1 MNELSIKELEL
12 LREKSETMG
21 SEDLRSI
28 ASSLG
33 VHILTIKALQEA
45 IESRIDDLK
54 EKKKREEL
62 WFKELNKPSKD
73 VEPEEDIDYPLSI

>member
-1 MNELSIKELEL
+1 MNELSIKDLES
-12 LREKSETMG
+12 LREKSKEMG
-21 SEDLRSI
+21 SEDLKKI

-33 VHILTIKALQEA
+33 VHILTLEALQEA
-45 IESRIDDLK
+45 IESRIKDLK

-73 VEPEEDIDYPLSI
+73 VEPEEDIDCSFSI